1 RASRSTAATA
11 TPRSDRLS
19 ATGATPASR
28 RSSREHRR
36 SSGARS
42 PTASSDALTRDER
55 AQRAHVGR
63 ATAREPDDD
72 GEPARSDGWGRSPR
86 KAMSWFEDFQPGD
99 RMRHARGTT
108 VGEVEN
114 QLLTKLVLNTAQ
126 AHFNE
131 HVMAGSPMGDGRLV
145 FGLVTGSIVIGL
157 ATQDTAEHAIAEV
170 GLDNLKFTAPVHH
183 G

>member
-1 RASRSTAATA
+1 
-11 TPRSDRLS
+11 
-19 ATGATPASR
+19 
-28 RSSREHRR
+28 
-36 SSGARS
+36 
-42 PTASSDALTRDER
+42 
-55 AQRAHVGR
+55 V
-63 ATAREPDDD
+63 
-72 GEPARSDGWGRSPR
+72 
-86 KAMSWFEDFQPGD
+86 SWLEDFTPGQ

-131 HVMAGSPMGDGRLV
+131 HMMAGSPMGDGRLV

-170 GLDNLKFTAPVHH
+170 GLDGLRFTSPVHH
-183 G
+183 GDTLYAFTEVLSVEDADRDDAGVVRFRHWGANQDGTIVFEGERTVLVKRRSHWA